1 MVISPVTGIETEK
14 EDIMGDRQ
22 NRCIFRRTLRK
33 RIIKTISFC
42 ILVSILL
49 FGFIIGFFLKEM
61 LKKEFSI
68 IANYFGNYIAQ
79 EINSVEFLTEM
90 NIERLED
97 LDVNAPQVQHWLFEL
112 SELENRN
119 LDYFIGNEHFLKGR
133 SLVIHIDENKPVR
146 LNETSL
152 LQNFRLRDLLMTTIS
167 FGEDVVYPRADQ
179 PAAEESAVWSMPEEL
194 PSLMKKLRMYFDIDY
209 RYDLFN
215 SGGEVIGSVNVT
227 VNPAITVPV
236 FLFSVVI
243 LLMVGFISLVLSNII
258 SKPLANR
265 IIKPIVQMERTFRYA
280 AEGDYSFSSEQPI
293 RIRRPLQE
301 IESMVL
307 STNVIIDKLKKYNDE
322 QEQQR
327 ILLQQQ
333 NIELEAQNQEL
344 AESKLQIEQ
353 AQSQLIQMEN
363 MARVGQLTAAISH
376 EINTPLGVINS
387 NVQLSLML
395 TETLEQLACGIDNDE
410 TRDMITQLSEA
421 SKTCADACKR
431 IDEIIK
437 NLKVFSKIDQ
447 SDFQEADI
455 NAGVRSTVV
464 LTTNLWKKN
473 ITIFEEYGELPPV
486 KCYAGLLNQVF
497 MNIMVNAIQA
507 IEDKGEIYIRTWYEE
522 GEVMISI
529 RDTGKGIPQENLPR
543 IFEFGFSTKRDKGM
557 GIGLSMCQDIIRKHH
572 GQIRVE
578 SEPDKGTTFTIVLPV

>member
-1 MVISPVTGIETEK
+1 
-14 EDIMGDRQ
+14 MGGCQ
-22 NRCIFRRTLRK
+22 NRRMFRRTLRK
-33 RIIKTISFC
+33 RILKTLSFC

-49 FGFIIGFFLKEM
+49 FGFITGIFLKEM

-68 IANYFGNYIAQ
+68 IANYFGNSIAQ
-79 EINSVEFLTEM
+79 VINSGEFLEEM

-97 LDVNAPQVQHWLFEL
+97 LDVNSPQVQQWLLEL

-119 LDYFIGNEHFLKGR
+119 LDYFIGNEHFMKGTGM
-133 SLVIHIDENKPVR
+133 VIHIDEDDPIQM
-146 LNETSL
+146 NEASL
-152 LQNFRLRDLLMTTIS
+152 TQYFRLRDLLMTTIS
-167 FGEDVVYPRADQ
+167 FGEDIVYPRAGQQ
-179 PAAEESAVWSMPEEL
+179 PAQESGIWSLPEEL
-194 PSLMKKLRMYFDIDY
+194 PPMMTKLRIYFDINY
-209 RYDLFN
+209 RFDLYN
-215 SGGEVIGSVNVT
+215 SRREVIGSVNVT
-227 VNPAITVPV
+227 VNPAITIPV
-236 FLFSVVI
+236 FLASVAA
-243 LLMVGFISLVLSNII
+243 LLMVGILSLILTNII

-265 IIKPIVQMERTFRYA
+265 IIKPIVQMEKTFRYA
-280 AEGDYSFSSEQPI
+280 AEGDYSISNEQPI
-293 RIRRPLQE
+293 RIRRPLRE

-322 QEQQR
+322 QEQQKV
-327 ILLQQQ
+327 LLQQQ

-395 TETLEQLACGIDNDE
+395 TETLEQIACGIETDE
-410 TRDMITQLSEA
+410 TRDMINQLSEA

-473 ITIFEEYGELPPV
+473 ITITEEYGELPPV

-507 IEDKGEIYIRTWYEE
+507 IEDKGEIHIRTWHEE
-522 GEVMISI
+522 GEVLISI
-529 RDTGKGIPQENLPR
+529 RDTGKGIPQENLSR
-543 IFEFGFSTKRDKGM
+543 IFEFGFSTKSDKGM
-557 GIGLSMCQDIIRKHH
+557 GIGLSMCQDIISKHH
-572 GQIRVE
+572 GQIRVD
-578 SEPDKGTTFTIVLPV
+578 SELDKGTTFTIALPV